1 MAHLNAG
8 QPLPD
13 PVVPPTGSSAEL
25 YQWVTSRPKAQPSLF
40 ACYQQNTRDFEK
52 TKHCIF
58 EALRDNLTAVRPDP
72 ELSQNEALLQ
82 RRLGMARRCAPRA
95 ARTAGAH
102 YVLVPAAAGARE
114 GNMTMYGGIEQMM
127 LGGIKPTPSGVFT
140 SRHEHALRTRV
151 RRVDAVQ
158 WLLDSVREEDYVVLK
173 LDVEGEEHHIMRDL
187 MLANATRLVDL
198 LLWECHSHVYGT
210 SCWRLNEQ
218 LLASGMSVH
227 HEPNSIAC
235 QRKGVHHA
243 SSPWECTDWDN
254 PKRLRS
260 PKDCATL
267 GSPEARQSAFC
278 RQAPQA

>member
-1 MAHLNAG
+1 MSTPLIHSATTTPVSCPPRNIYIDMGVNWCNTLELWKQVAAKVSNAPFSPDPWLVFGWEAAPLIAPYAERCMAHLNAG

-95 ARTAGAH
+95 ARTASAH

-173 LDVEGEEHHIMRDL
+173 LDVEGMPAAVCTIRPSIPPRTAHL
-187 MLANATRLVDL
+187 PVPAATSQHL
-198 LLWECHSHVYGT
+198 
-210 SCWRLNEQ
+210 
-218 LLASGMSVH
+218 
-227 HEPNSIAC
+227 
-235 QRKGVHHA
+235 
-243 SSPWECTDWDN
+243 
-254 PKRLRS
+254 
-260 PKDCATL
+260 
-267 GSPEARQSAFC
+267 
-278 RQAPQA
+278 